1 MACIHLAA
9 SSEIK
14 DACGL
19 ATDYFFSEKMSTP
32 KIENGIL
39 NLPNVSG
46 LGLKL
51 EF

>member
-9 SSEIK
+9 ANEINE
-14 DACGL
+14 ACGL
-19 ATDYFFSEKMSTP
+19 ATDYLFNEKVTTP
-32 KIENGIL
+32 EIKNGIL
-39 NLPNVSG
+39 NLPDVLG